1 MFISRAIPE
10 GSRSPVM
17 SWRMYSSPL
26 KCRRSSA
33 LPSRLSSSAVRV
45 IDSPLSLIPQRLPR
59 RKHVR
64 DALLRLRLGAERD
77 ESLAFE
83 VEEVLLIHPLRRRD
97 APPAQDPCD
106 LP

>member
-1 MFISRAIPE
+1 MFINRTIPE

-33 LPSRLSSSAVRV
+33 LPSRFSSSAVRV
-45 IDSPLSLIPQRLPR
+45 INSPFSLIPQGLPR

-64 DALLRLRLGAERD
+64 DALDGLRLAAERD
-77 ESLAFE
+77 ERLAFE
-83 VEEVLLIHPLRRRD
+83 VEEVLLVHPLRRGDVAAAAHPRG
-97 APPAQDPCD
+97 
-106 LP
+106 